1 VTEAKIAAHEAI
13 AAKLRE
19 SITSGDL
26 PVGASLPSEA
36 ELCAEY
42 GTSRGP
48 VRQAIATLAA
58 EGLVVTSQG
67 RAARVASR
75 AQRQTVVEYMY
86 FSRFARSVGGV
97 AGARTVHIVRRPAS
111 VLEAVRLEIEAGA
124 IIVDNLRLRLLNGEP
139 TMLER
144 SCFRED
150 IGALLFGID
159 IDAGSITERLAAA
172 GVDYAEFV
180 QEIDAVAANEV
191 DALHLGVA
199 EGAPLLRQR
208 RTVRDSSGRVN
219 EYADDRYR
227 PDLVTFTTRDV
238 NPSFVRDISER

>member
-1 VTEAKIAAHEAI
+1 MAAHEVI
-13 AAKLRE
+13 AAQLRE
-19 SITSGDL
+19 SITSGAL

-36 ELCAEY
+36 ELCAAH

-48 VRQAIATLAA
+48 VRQALATLAA
-58 EGLVVTSQG
+58 EGLVVTGQG

-75 AQRQTVVEYMY
+75 ARRQTVVEYMY
-86 FSRFARSVGGV
+86 FSRFARSAGGV
-97 AGARTVHIVRRPAS
+97 AGARTIEIMRRPAS
-111 VLEAVRLEIEAGA
+111 VLEATMLEIEVGA
-124 IIVDNLRLRLLNGEP
+124 TVVHNLRLRFLDGEP

-150 IGALLFGID
+150 VGDLLFGID

-180 QEIDAVAANEV
+180 QEIDAVAADEV
-191 DALHLGVA
+191 DALHLGIDK
-199 EGAPLLRQR
+199 GAPLLRQR
-208 RTVRDSSGRVN
+208 RTSRDRSGHVL

-238 NPSFVRDISER
+238 NPRLG

>member
-1 VTEAKIAAHEAI
+1 MGEAKMAAHAVIAAR
-13 AAKLRE
+13 LRE
-19 SITSGDL
+19 SITAGAL
-26 PVGASLPSEA
+26 PVGANLPSEA
-36 ELCAEY
+36 ELCAAH

-48 VRQAIATLAA
+48 VRQALATLAA

-75 AQRQTVVEYMY
+75 ARRQTVVEYTY
-86 FSRFARSVGGV
+86 FSRFARLVGGI
-97 AGARTVHIVRRPAS
+97 AGARTIQIVRRPAS
-111 VLEAVRLEIEAGA
+111 VLEATRLEIEVGA
-124 IIVDNLRLRLLNGEP
+124 PIVHNLRLRFLDGEP

-144 SCFRED
+144 SYFRED
-150 IGALLFGID
+150 VGDLLFGID

-180 QEIDAVAANEV
+180 QEIDALAADEV
-191 DALHLGVA
+191 DALHLGLT

-208 RTVRDSSGRVN
+208 RTSLDRSGRPI

-227 PDLVTFTTRDV
+227 PDLVTFTTRDL
-238 NPSFVRDISER
+238 NPKLG

>member
-1 VTEAKIAAHEAI
+1 MGEGKMPAHEMIAAR
-13 AAKLRE
+13 LRE
-19 SITSGDL
+19 SIAIGTL
-26 PVGASLPSEA
+26 PVGANLPSEA
-36 ELCAEY
+36 ELCAAH

-48 VRQAIATLAA
+48 VRQALATLAA

-75 AQRQTVVEYMY
+75 TRRQTVLEYVY

-97 AGARTVHIVRRPAS
+97 AGARTIEIVRRPAS
-111 VLEAVRLEIEAGA
+111 VLEATGLRIAVGA
-124 IIVDNLRLRLLNGEP
+124 AIVHNLRLRFLDGEP

-150 IGALLFGID
+150 VGALLFGIA

-180 QEIDAVAANEV
+180 QEIDAVAADET

-199 EGAPLLRQR
+199 IGAPLLRQR
-208 RTVRDSSGRVN
+208 RTSLDSSGN
-219 EYADDRYR
+219 PIEYADDRYR
-227 PDLVTFTTRDV
+227 PDLVTFTTRDIH
-238 NPSFVRDISER
+238 PSLGSARP

>member
-1 VTEAKIAAHEAI
+1 MVEGRMVAHELI
-13 AAKLRE
+13 AEQLRE
-19 SITSGDL
+19 SITSGAL
-26 PVGASLPSEA
+26 PVGATLPSEA

-48 VRQAIATLAA
+48 VRQALARLAA

-75 AQRQTVVEYMY
+75 ARRQTVVEYMY
-86 FSRFARSVGGV
+86 FSRFARAVGGV
-97 AGARTVHIVRRPAS
+97 AGARTIHIVRRCAT
-111 VLEAVRLEIEAGA
+111 VQEATRLEIEVGDA
-124 IIVDNLRLRLLNGEP
+124 IVHNLRLRLLNGEA

-150 IGALLFGID
+150 VGKLLFGFD
-159 IDAGSITERLAAA
+159 IDDGSITERLAAD

-180 QEIDAVAANEV
+180 QEIDAVAADDV
-191 DALHLGVA
+191 DAQHLGVA
-199 EGAPLLRQR
+199 QGAPLLRQR
-208 RTVRDSSGRVN
+208 RTARDRSGRVI

-238 NPSFVRDISER
+238 DPSFD